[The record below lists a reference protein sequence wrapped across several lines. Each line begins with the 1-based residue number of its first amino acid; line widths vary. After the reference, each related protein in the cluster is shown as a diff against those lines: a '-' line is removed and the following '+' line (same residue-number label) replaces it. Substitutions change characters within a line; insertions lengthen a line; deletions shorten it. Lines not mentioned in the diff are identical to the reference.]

1 MRSTGMAPAALEQE
15 MRNRGFAELNP
26 RADSRSICTPS
37 STMRAVK
44 SKLKKKMSPTVDP
57 DRAPSARRAWDQDL
71 HKNGSKNQ

>member
-1 MRSTGMAPAALEQE
+1 
-15 MRNRGFAELNP
+15 
-26 RADSRSICTPS
+26 
-37 STMRAVK
+37 MRAVK